1 MVVPDLRVSLV
12 QADLRWHDAAAN
24 RILLEEKIRQLPE
37 TDLVILPEMFTTG
50 FSMEAAALAE
60 EMSGDSVAWMQQ
72 MAEQTNAVV
81 MGSLII
87 KEEDKYYNRL
97 IWMRPDGTH
106 AQYDKRHLFRMAG
119 ETEVYTAG
127 QERLVVELKGWKIC
141 PMVCYDLRFPV
152 WARNTPVAYDV
163 LIYIASWPDRR
174 RFAWTTLLQARA
186 IENLAYT
193 VGVNRVG
200 TDAKGHYYSGDSA
213 AYDLLGATLFHAE
226 HQEAVETITLSRA
239 HLEETR
245 TKLPWHLDADS
256 FQLRS

>member
-1 MVVPDLRVSLV
+1 MRVSLI

-24 RILLEEKIRQLPE
+24 RAKLEEKINQLSQ

-50 FSMEAAALAE
+50 FSMDAAALAE
-60 EMSGDSVAWMQQ
+60 EMIGASVAWMKQ
-72 MAEQTNAVV
+72 MAQQTQAVV

-87 KEEDKYYNRL
+87 QDNGLYYNRL
-97 IWMRPDGTH
+97 LWMRPDGTH

-119 ETEVYTAG
+119 ETDVYTAG
-127 QERLVVELKGWKIC
+127 QERLIVELKGWKIC

-152 WARNTPVAYDV
+152 WARNTPVCYDV
-163 LIYIASWPDRR
+163 LIFIASWPDRR

-200 TDAKGHYYSGDSA
+200 TDAKGHYYSGDSGV
-213 AYDLLGATLFHAE
+213 YDLLGATLFHAE
-226 HQEAVETITLSRA
+226 HQETVETVTLSRA

-256 FQLRS
+256 FELRS